1 MEKKKENNKQNENF
15 LERLS
20 SHIKAEMALGRMS
33 LESIASEMYI
43 TRGQLTRRVKAIT
56 GMTTQQ
62 YAMKIRLTHACNL
75 LRDNT
80 DMAISEV
87 AFRCGFEDATSFFRA
102 FRRFHGM
109 SPSQYRGGNAVNN

>member
-43 TRGQLTRRVKAIT
+43 TRGQLTRRVN
-56 GMTTQQ
+56 
-62 YAMKIRLTHACNL
+62 YRN
-75 LRDNT
+75 DNPT
-80 DMAISEV
+80 ICYENTPYSCM
-87 AFRCGFEDATSFFRA
+87 
-102 FRRFHGM
+102 
-109 SPSQYRGGNAVNN
+109 